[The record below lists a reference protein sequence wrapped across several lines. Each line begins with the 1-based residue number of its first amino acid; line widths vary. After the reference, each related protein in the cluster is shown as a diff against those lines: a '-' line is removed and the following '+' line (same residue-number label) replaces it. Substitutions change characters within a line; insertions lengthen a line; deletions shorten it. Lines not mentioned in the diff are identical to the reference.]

1 MNKLVAECSINL
13 KSYIVKYKEEIRS
26 IMLEWVVVIDVGS

>member
-26 IMLEWVVVIDVGS
+26 INVGMSSSNWCE